1 MSEARRLQSIAI
13 AMIDAIAATGFL
25 GTAKALMGRLG
36 VPVGPVRLPLG
47 NPSEAQI
54 DALMIR
60 LDELGFACWGAKPV
74 GAPLKDLVPA

>member
-1 MSEARRLQSIAI
+1 
-13 AMIDAIAATGFL
+13 MIDAIAATGFL

-36 VPVGPVRLPLG
+36 VPVGPARLPLG

-60 LDELGFACWGAKPV
+60 LDELGFASWGAKP
-74 GAPLKDLVPA
+74 AAITRNELMPA